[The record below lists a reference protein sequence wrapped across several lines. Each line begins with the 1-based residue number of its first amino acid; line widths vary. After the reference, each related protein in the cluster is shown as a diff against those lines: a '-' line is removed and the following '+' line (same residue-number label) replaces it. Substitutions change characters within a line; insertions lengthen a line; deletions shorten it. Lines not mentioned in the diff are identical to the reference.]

1 MSAVLT
7 EFRTRTTSETRKPV
21 MTLVEVSWE
30 DQQRIL
36 QRVSACMEDK
46 SSGGACIRF
55 KTPISVGSKLE
66 IQWRHER
73 FSGTARYCRAEGR
86 EYLVGIQRETTTRP
100 IVDRRTPAA
109 PAQKDPPQKDNLPQ
123 KIVRS
128 GDLLVSTAPVSTVP
142 ISTPKDQSPQKQQ
155 QIKPNK
161 VPVFKGTFDPR
172 SDQLFEDKVN
182 NNPIVPTASPTATP
196 VRRIGAEIDEMKS
209 ARLLPRNLDSH
220 LQAEH
225 LTELRTKLL
234 TDLLGELRNEIRN
247 EIQTKQPPKQAGEGR
262 KPMQNKWLEL
272 PWPKKQEGL
281 GASDAGSGHASSDS
295 NSKSNGKS
303 EKEKLMPDLTQST
316 PKAAVRSAREVPSF
330 QVDLSPM
337 EDIYRAAGIM
347 NPKRGYS
354 INKVVEMLQSRH
366 IRDLSKEMKRAAVLM
381 ALEAAGTSIDQVQ
394 RDAKVRQDALDAHE
408 AQQKEQVE
416 GEWARKA
423 EEVIQIQAELESI
436 KAHYMSRIE
445 RNKEGVA
452 RERATFAD
460 WLATKHE
467 ESLSM
472 AEAIELCLKGPV
484 SEPASASAS
493 EVSMVKASA
502 KTV

>member
-7 EFRTRTTSETRKPV
+7 EFRTRATSETRKPV

-30 DQQRIL
+30 DQQGIL

-46 SSGGACIRF
+46 SSGGACIRM
-55 KTPISVGSKLE
+55 KTPIPVGSKLE

-86 EYLVGIQRETTTRP
+86 EYLVGVQRDTTTRP

-128 GDLLVSTAPVSTVP
+128 GDLQVSTAPVST
-142 ISTPKDQSPQKQQ
+142 PKDESPQKQQ

-161 VPVFKGTFDPR
+161 GPVFKGTFDPR
-172 SDQLFEDKVN
+172 LDQLFEEKVN
-182 NNPIVPTASPTATP
+182 NNPIVRTASPTAAP
-196 VRRIGAEIDEMKS
+196 VCGISAEIDEMKS
-209 ARLLPRNLDSH
+209 ARLLPRNLDTH

-225 LTELRTKLL
+225 LTELRTELL
-234 TDLLGELRNEIRN
+234 TELLGELRKETQN
-247 EIQTKQPPKQAGEGR
+247 EIQTKKPPRQAGEGR
-262 KPMQNKWLEL
+262 KHMQNKWLEL

-281 GASDAGSGHASSDS
+281 GASDAGSGQASSDS
-295 NSKSNGKS
+295 NSKSNGKN
-303 EKEKLMPDLTQST
+303 EKEKLMPDLTQSR

-381 ALEAAGTSIDQVQ
+381 ALDAVGTSIEQVQ
-394 RDAKVRQDALDAHE
+394 RDAKARQDSLDAHE

-423 EEVIQIQAELESI
+423 
-436 KAHYMSRIE
+436 
-445 RNKEGVA
+445 
-452 RERATFAD
+452 
-460 WLATKHE
+460 
-467 ESLSM
+467 
-472 AEAIELCLKGPV
+472 
-484 SEPASASAS
+484 
-493 EVSMVKASA
+493 
-502 KTV
+502 